1 MFRVLLFADA
11 SGFCHDMPWFLKL
24 KSHSVMFNG
33 TSVQR
38 GYFVLGL
45 QGWKLAEGAMDCT
58 TPETKHKLVKKKRFV
73 SGSRQSEWS

>member
-1 MFRVLLFADA
+1 
-11 SGFCHDMPWFLKL
+11 
-24 KSHSVMFNG
+24 MFNG

-73 SGSRQSEWS
+73 SGSRQSE